1 MRVTALAGGVGAAR
15 FLRGLTGALEPSTLT
30 VIGNTGDDAVFHGLH
45 ISPDLDTVT
54 YTLAGLVDPATGW
67 GIRGDTTHAL
77 GQLETLGVDTWFR
90 LGDRDIGTHLA
101 RTAWMAAG
109 LPLSAVTDRMRRA
122 LGVEAA
128 IVPMSD
134 DPVRTS
140 VVTAAGV
147 VREFQEYFVRHRH
160 EEDVAAVRFEGAA
173 RARPA
178 PGVLEAIADADLVV
192 VCPSNPVVSIA
203 PILAVPGVR
212 EALAARREAVVGISP
227 IVEGAALKGP
237 AARLLPLTG
246 AEVSASGVASLYTDI
261 CATFVVDRRD
271 AAEAAK
277 VEALGMRAA
286 VLETVMETP
295 EVARALAASVV
306 S

>member
-1 MRVTALAGGVGAAR
+1 M
-15 FLRGLTGALEPSTLT
+15 LT
-30 VIGNTGDDAVFHGLH
+30 VVGNTGDDAVFHGLH
-45 ISPDLDTVT
+45 VSPDLDTVT
-54 YTLAGLVDPATGW
+54 YTLAGLVDPDTGW
-67 GIRGDTTHAL
+67 GIGGDTTHAL
-77 GQLETLGVDTWFR
+77 GQLTALGVDTWFR

-101 RTAWMAAG
+101 RTSWLAEG
-109 LPLSAVTDRMRRA
+109 IPLSAVTDRIRTA

-134 DPVRTS
+134 DPVRTTI
-140 VVTAAGV
+140 VTAAGD

-160 EEDVAAVRFEGAA
+160 AEDVATVRFDGAA

-178 PGVLEAIADADLVV
+178 PGVLEAVGNADLIVI
-192 VCPSNPVVSIA
+192 CPSNPVVSIG

-212 EALAARREAVVGISP
+212 DALAARREAVVGISP
-227 IVEGAALKGP
+227 IVQGAALKGP

-246 AEVSASGVASLYTDI
+246 AEVSASGVASLYADI

-271 AAEAAK
+271 PQEAAK

-295 EVARALAASVV
+295 AVARALAASVV
-306 S
+306 ELRATAPR